1 MLESLSLAREAVR
14 LEASQGAWFSL
25 GNAQLAVYNTCTAGS
40 EELHRAGKAFTQACS
55 RLAPPASRPPPRG
68 PASRKGLGKV

>member
-55 RLAPPASRPPPRG
+55 RLAPPARG